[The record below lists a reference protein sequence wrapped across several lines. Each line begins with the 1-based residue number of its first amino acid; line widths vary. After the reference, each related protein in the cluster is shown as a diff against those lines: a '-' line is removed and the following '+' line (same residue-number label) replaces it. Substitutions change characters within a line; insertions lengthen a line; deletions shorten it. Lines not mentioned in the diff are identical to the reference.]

1 VQVVKP
7 PKLKDIYFNSE
18 DQAKAQS
25 LKQKRNAEKSGIR
38 TINVEDKIDDLDQ
51 PLFPDSEILM
61 VQQNTEQVSNQFI
74 ETKNETEIEYGWTT
88 QIYDHEFFTQSYFND
103 NEFNQVTL
111 QAKSNFLKSIFFCY
125 YIF

>member
-7 PKLKDIYFNSE
+7 PKLKDNFFNSE

-38 TINVEDKIDDLDQ
+38 TNNVEDKIDDLYQ

-61 VQQNTEQVSNQFI
+61 VQQNTEQVSNQFF
-74 ETKNETEIEYGWTT
+74 ETQNETEIEYEWTT

-111 QAKSNFLKSIFFCY
+111 QAKSNFKKSIFFCY